1 MNVRTIHLE
10 NWKKFSEPKEI
21 ILTEGLNV
29 LYGPNESGKSTLI
42 DSIITT
48 FFSKHTSTSGRIK
61 SLKPLGTSLQPR
73 SKITFSKNGETYR
86 ISKGFREKMSLLEKL
101 DGDSWRKIAEG
112 DLADKQILELVGGQL
127 SPRGDTKPELWGLG
141 QTLWM
146 VQGKPIINDNLNDET
161 LSSLQ
166 TMVGA
171 TIESEKEK
179 IVLNNLR
186 SRFLEI
192 FTEKNKTLK
201 KGSQLKS
208 AGRDKFPK

>member
-1 MNVRTIHLE
+1 MNVQTIRLE
-10 NWKKFSEPKEI
+10 NWKKFTDPMEI
-21 ILTEGLNV
+21 NLTEGLNV

-73 SKITFSKNGETYR
+73 SQITFSKNGKNYR
-86 ISKGFREKMSLLEKL
+86 ISKGFREKMSLLEKI
-101 DGDSWRKIAEG
+101 DGDTWRKIAEG
-112 DLADKQILELVGGQL
+112 DLADKEILELVGGQL

-166 TMVGA
+166 TMV
-171 TIESEKEK
+171 EQL
-179 IVLNNLR
+179 LNQ
-186 SRFLEI
+186 
-192 FTEKNKTLK
+192 K
-201 KGSQLKS
+201 KRK
-208 AGRDKFPK
+208 